1 METSNKTEKKFAEW
15 DFETIDK
22 IFHNIEITFFTN
34 VRILAVRNFEES
46 HDILSEYKSP
56 LRFQECQI
64 TASKF
69 HDKKVTTSNF
79 CRILT

>member
-1 METSNKTEKKFAEW
+1 METSNKTEEKFCREGPLKLL
-15 DFETIDK
+15 IK
-22 IFHNIEITFFTN
+22 HISLHFFSN

-46 HDILSEYKSP
+46 HSILSEYKSP